1 MGNGKQF
8 TTRCYAVVGITE
20 LDSQASE
27 KCIHAN
33 AKNLA
38 AVAFSLEKVFDS
50 CSIILLVALFF
61 FLF

>member
-8 TTRCYAVVGITE
+8 TTTCYAVVITE
-20 LDSQASE
+20 LDSQACE

-38 AVAFSLEKVFDS
+38 AASFH
-50 CSIILLVALFF
+50 
-61 FLF
+61 